1 MPPHFPQ
8 SRVPFEGPYPSLP
21 IVTPDPPPR
30 SAVEK
35 YGSMYVLGLAGLV
48 VVMGLVSWFALGVWS
63 LRAVWSDIYT
73 LHDES
78 RPTPERVQAAFAL
91 SRDRRVTPPQRWEM
105 CLRKPLPELARYV
118 LAESLTAE
126 IVRADPRHYCLMV
139 ARSPGWPDW
148 LRLLLVRPLAYG
160 AAEGLASPRD
170 PLVELGR
177 HHDPAIRLW
186 ADFARSASP
195 DAANDPAPGNELERT
210 ATNDGPNRE
219 LAVLLRQA
227 LRVDGA
233 ERARLLDRAT
243 LWLREGHPDSARL
256 WDTWEARGDRLAP
269 KPASELLPE
278 GSKAGVNR
286 DAVPNSPKFEPG
298 KERRR

>member
-8 SRVPFEGPYPSLP
+8 SRVPFEGPFPSLP
-21 IVTPDPPPR
+21 IVTPDPPRR

-35 YGSMYVLGLAGLV
+35 YGSMYLLGLAGLV
-48 VVMGLVSWFALGVWS
+48 VVVGLVSWFAIGVWS
-63 LRAVWSDIYT
+63 LRAVWSDIYI

-78 RPTPERVQAAFAL
+78 RPIAERVQAAYAL
-91 SRDRRVTPPQRWEM
+91 SRDPRVTPPQRWEM

-126 IVRADPRHYCLMV
+126 IVRADPRHYSLMV

-160 AAEGLASPRD
+160 AAEGLASPRE

-195 DAANDPAPGNELERT
+195 DVATDPAAGKELDAHGRGRRSRPRAGRPVARGPAGRRGGEGPDPGPRHALAPRSSSGF
-210 ATNDGPNRE
+210 GPT
-219 LAVLLRQA
+219 LGGVG
-227 LRVDGA
+227 GA
-233 ERARLLDRAT
+233 GRSPRAETGLGIAPGGI
-243 LWLREGHPDSARL
+243 EGGGHPGRRP
-256 WDTWEARGDRLAP
+256 E
-269 KPASELLPE
+269 LPE
-278 GSKAGVNR
+278 IR
-286 DAVPNSPKFEPG
+286 T
-298 KERRR
+298 R

>member
-1 MPPHFPQ
+1 MPPHFPP

-21 IVTPDPPPR
+21 IVTPDPPRR

-35 YGSMYVLGLAGLV
+35 YGGMYLLGLAGLV
-48 VVMGLVSWFALGVWS
+48 VVVGLVSWFAIGVWS

-78 RPTPERVQAAFAL
+78 RPTPERVRAAYAL
-91 SRDRRVTPPQRWEM
+91 SRDGRVTPPQRWEM

-126 IVRADPRHYCLMV
+126 IVRADPRHYSLMV

-195 DAANDPAPGNELERT
+195 DVATDPAAGKELEHT
-210 ATNDGPNRE
+210 ATHDGPDRE
-219 LAVLLRQA
+219 LAVLLREA
-227 LRVDGA
+227 LRAEGT
-233 ERARLLDRAT
+233 ERARRLDRAT
-243 LWLREGHPDSARL
+243 LWLRDHHPDSARL
-256 WDTWEARGDRLAP
+256 WETWEVRGDRLAP

-278 GSKAGVNR
+278 GSEAGAIR
-286 DAVPNSPKFEPG
+286 DAVPSSPKSEHG

>member
-8 SRVPFEGPYPSLP
+8 SRLPFEGPYPPLP
-21 IVTPDPPPR
+21 IVTPDPAPR

-35 YGSMYVLGLAGLV
+35 YGSMYLLGLAGLV
-48 VVMGLVSWFALGVWS
+48 VVVGLVSWFAVGVWS
-63 LRAVWSDIYT
+63 LRAVWSGIYT
-73 LHDES
+73 LHDEG
-78 RPTPERVQAAFAL
+78 RPIPERVQAAFAL
-91 SRDRRVTPPQRWEM
+91 SRDPRVTPPQRWEM

-126 IVRADPRHYCLMV
+126 IVRPDARHYSLMV

-160 AAEGLASPRD
+160 AAEGLALPRD

-195 DAANDPAPGNELERT
+195 DAANDPAAGEELRRT
-210 ATNDGPNRE
+210 AADDGPDRE
-219 LAVLLRQA
+219 LAMLLREA
-227 LRVDGA
+227 LRADGTQ
-233 ERARLLDRAT
+233 RARLLDRAT
-243 LWLREGHPDSARL
+243 LWLRDGHPDSARL
-256 WDTWEARGDRLAP
+256 WETWEVRGDRLAP

-278 GSKAGVNR
+278 GSKAGVIR
-286 DAVPNSPKFEPG
+286 DAVPNTPKFEPG

>member
-8 SRVPFEGPYPSLP
+8 PRVPFEGPYPSLP
-21 IVTPDPPPR
+21 IVTPDPPRR

-35 YGSMYVLGLAGLV
+35 YGGMYFLGLAGLV
-48 VVMGLVSWFALGVWS
+48 VVIGLVSWFAIGVWS

-78 RPTPERVQAAFAL
+78 RPTPERVQAAYAL
-91 SRDRRVTPPQRWEM
+91 SRDPRVTPPQRWEM

-118 LAESLTAE
+118 LAESLAAE
-126 IVRADPRHYCLMV
+126 ILRADPRHYSLMV

-148 LRLLLVRPLAYG
+148 LRLLLVRPLAYA

-170 PLVELGR
+170 PLLELGR
-177 HHDPAIRLW
+177 HQDPAIRLW

-195 DAANDPAPGNELERT
+195 DVASDPAAGKELVRT
-210 ATNDGPNRE
+210 AADDGPNRE
-219 LAVLLRQA
+219 LAVLLREA
-227 LRVDGA
+227 LRAERG

-243 LWLREGHPDSARL
+243 LWLRAGHPDSAQV
-256 WDTWEARGDRLAP
+256 WEAWEVRGDRLAP
-269 KPASELLPE
+269 KSASELLPE
-278 GSKAGVNR
+278 GSKAGAIR
-286 DAVPNSPKFEPG
+286 DAVPSLPRSEPG

>member
-8 SRVPFEGPYPSLP
+8 SRVPFEGPFPSLP
-21 IVTPDPPPR
+21 IVTPDPPRR

-35 YGSMYVLGLAGLV
+35 YGGMYLLGLAGLV
-48 VVMGLVSWFALGVWS
+48 VVVGLVSWFAIGVWS
-63 LRAVWSDIYT
+63 LRAVWSDIYI

-78 RPTPERVQAAFAL
+78 RPVAERVQAAYAL
-91 SRDRRVTPPQRWEM
+91 GRDPRVTPPQRWEM

-126 IVRADPRHYCLMV
+126 IVRADPRHYSLMV

-160 AAEGLASPRD
+160 AAEGLARPREA
-170 PLVELGR
+170 LVELGR

-195 DAANDPAPGNELERT
+195 DVASDPDAGKELERT
-210 ATNDGPNRE
+210 AADDGPDRE
-219 LAVLLRQA
+219 LAVLLARGPAGRGGGAGPDPGPRHA
-227 LRVDGA
+227 LAPRSSSGIGSTLGGVGGA
-233 ERARLLDRAT
+233 GRSPRAETGLGIAPGRI
-243 LWLREGHPDSARL
+243 EGGGHPGR
-256 WDTWEARGDRLAP
+256 RP
-269 KPASELLPE
+269 ELP
-278 GSKAGVNR
+278 VIR
-286 DAVPNSPKFEPG
+286 T
-298 KERRR
+298 R

>member
-8 SRVPFEGPYPSLP
+8 PRVPFEGPFPSLP
-21 IVTPDPPPR
+21 IVTPDPPRR

-35 YGSMYVLGLAGLV
+35 YGGMYLLGLAGLV
-48 VVMGLVSWFALGVWS
+48 VVVGLVSWFAIGVWS
-63 LRAVWSDIYT
+63 LRAVWSDIYI

-78 RPTPERVQAAFAL
+78 RPIAERVQAAYAL
-91 SRDRRVTPPQRWEM
+91 GRDPRVTPPQRWEM

-126 IVRADPRHYCLMV
+126 IVRADPRHYSLMV

-160 AAEGLASPRD
+160 AAEGLASPREA
-170 PLVELGR
+170 LVELGR

-195 DAANDPAPGNELERT
+195 DVATDPDAGKELERT
-210 ATNDGPNRE
+210 AANDGPDRE
-219 LAVLLRQA
+219 LAVLLREA
-227 LRVDGA
+227 LRAEGA
-233 ERARLLDRAT
+233 ERARILDRAT
-243 LWLREGHPDSARL
+243 LWLRDHHPESARL
-256 WDTWEARGDRLAP
+256 WEAWEVRGDRLAP

-278 GSKAGVNR
+278 GSKAGAIR
-286 DAVPNSPKFEPG
+286 DAVPSSPRSEPG